1 MPIITLGEGDTP
13 LVKSQN
19 IAKDLGCELYF
30 KLEGCNPT
38 GSFKDRGM
46 VLAVSKALV
55 DGAKYAICASTGNT
69 SAAVAAYAARFG
81 LKAFVVIPDGKIAM
95 GKLAQAIVYGATVV
109 KIRGNFD
116 QALELVTRFVAEQ
129 GERHKIVVLNSTN
142 PYRLQGQKTAALEII
157 ERLGDAPAIHCIPVG
172 NAGNIS
178 AYWMGYAEAHERQM
192 ATRKPRMFG
201 FQAVN
206 AAPIVN
212 NRVVKEPQT
221 VATAIRIGNPV
232 NWEKATTALEQSDGL
247 IAANSDDEILAAQ
260 SRLARE
266 EGIFCEPASAIS
278 LAGLLALAA
287 GGMDF
292 AGATIVCTLTGN
304 GLKDVAV
311 AQEYAAAR
319 ARTVGVDAD
328 IDLERLGV
336 MLKIGED

>member
-1 MPIITLGEGDTP
+1 
-13 LVKSQN
+13 
-19 IAKDLGCELYF
+19 
-30 KLEGCNPT
+30 
-38 GSFKDRGM
+38 
-46 VLAVSKALV
+46 
-55 DGAKYAICASTGNT
+55 
-69 SAAVAAYAARFG
+69 
-81 LKAFVVIPDGKIAM
+81 
-95 GKLAQAIVYGATVV
+95 
-109 KIRGNFD
+109 
-116 QALELVTRFVAEQ
+116 
-129 GERHKIVVLNSTN
+129 
-142 PYRLQGQKTAALEII
+142 
-157 ERLGDAPAIHCIPVG
+157 
-172 NAGNIS
+172 
-178 AYWMGYAEAHERQM
+178 M

-232 NWEKATTALEQSDGL
+232 NWEKATAALDQSDGL